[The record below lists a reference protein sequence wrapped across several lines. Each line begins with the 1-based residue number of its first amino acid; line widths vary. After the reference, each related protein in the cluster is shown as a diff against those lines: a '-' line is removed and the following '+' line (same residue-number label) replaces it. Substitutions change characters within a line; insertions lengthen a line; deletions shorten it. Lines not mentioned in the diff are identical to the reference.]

1 MMKKYYALFNCS
13 SLSYC
18 GTLVRSHKY
27 TLTSQDT
34 LEYQENDSD
43 VHKGNRKIDV
53 CKVNLCVQGKAT
65 ATATAPCIISGVAS
79 SSSMVTAL
87 RLYLLPGGSSATP
100 QCSQ

>member
-43 VHKGNRKIDV
+43 VHKGNREIDV
-53 CKVNLCVQGKAT
+53 CKVNLCTQGKLE
-65 ATATAPCIISGVAS
+65 ATAPCVISGVAS
-79 SSSMVTAL
+79 SSSLVTAL
-87 RLYLLPGGSSATP
+87 HLHLLLGRSVSP